1 MPETESVDR
10 PCVASDASVTV
21 NYESGEGESAYEVR
35 KNDLFGRY
43 VVATRDLSP
52 GDLVLREPAYVFG
65 PKQNSLP
72 CCLGCTLPLE
82 DEEDVHRCSKCQ
94 YPLCS
99 SECEQRPEHQ
109 VECPVLA
116 AGGAK
121 ARPVVE
127 DFTKPAAY
135 LEAVTVVRLLKLRD
149 TDPARF
155 ERVMEMDS
163 SPEHWPKSELSGVFQ
178 HNVVNFLRT
187 VCKVN
192 ADEQLLQR
200 LGGILMTNAFEARGR
215 RLGSHVRCLFPE
227 AGLLA
232 HSCLPNV
239 HHTIDHN
246 FTIFLR
252 AAEPVKKGAILF
264 TSYTHCLSGTLSRRL
279 HLKHSKFFDCGCTRC
294 ADPTE
299 LGTNFSALRCCRCTK
314 GCILPRDSL
323 DAQSEW
329 TCVECGYE
337 VHPDNVRK
345 LNTML
350 LHELDSLDNS
360 DFIEHEM
367 FIRKYSSL
375 LHPNHYIIFD
385 AKHRLSQM
393 YGRTGDYQLQELTE
407 LHLKRK
413 IELCRDVLQLATRT
427 APGIARL
434 TGLTYYELHAPL
446 MVLAQRQYAR
456 GAISRTEMEALLDE
470 ASDNLEKAIGML
482 KYEPELSLEGKIH
495 ASALR
500 SREELAALRGTVVD
514 LPETGR
520 GHLTPAHI
528 DELVGEFNAVL
539 ELMDDYQ
546 WRV

>member
-1 MPETESVDR
+1 MFAR
-10 PCVASDASVTV
+10 
-21 NYESGEGESAYEVR
+21 VR
-35 KNDLFGRY
+35 TK
-43 VVATRDLSP
+43 TRTP
-52 GDLVLREPAYVFG
+52 
-65 PKQNSLP
+65 
-72 CCLGCTLPLE
+72 
-82 DEEDVHRCSKCQ
+82 
-94 YPLCS
+94 
-99 SECEQRPEHQ
+99 
-109 VECPVLA
+109 

-149 TDPARF
+149 ADPARF
-155 ERVMEMDS
+155 ERVLEMDS

-252 AAEPVKKGAILF
+252 AAEPVK
-264 TSYTHCLSGTLSRRL
+264 
-279 HLKHSKFFDCGCTRC
+279 
-294 ADPTE
+294 E
-299 LGTNFSALRCCRCTK
+299 
-314 GCILPRDSL
+314 
-323 DAQSEW
+323 
-329 TCVECGYE
+329 
-337 VHPDNVRK
+337 
-345 LNTML
+345 
-350 LHELDSLDNS
+350 
-360 DFIEHEM
+360 
-367 FIRKYSSL
+367 
-375 LHPNHYIIFD
+375 
-385 AKHRLSQM
+385 
-393 YGRTGDYQLQELTE
+393 
-407 LHLKRK
+407 
-413 IELCRDVLQLATRT
+413 
-427 APGIARL
+427 
-434 TGLTYYELHAPL
+434 GLTYYELHAPL

-456 GAISRTEMEALLDE
+456 GAISRTEMETLLDE

-500 SREELAALRGTVVD
+500 SREELATLRGTVAD